1 MIDKR
6 KIEDAIHVMSAKKN
20 NMRAF
25 VLMIADDNGYLDII
39 SDCTGDDY
47 EAMLLGQLEECESAR
62 EAFRRVCA
70 KIILGQK
77 EIRREQNNE
86 EVKE

>member
-25 VLMIADDNGYLDII
+25 VLMIVDDRDFLEVV
-39 SDCTGDDY
+39 SECTGDEY

-62 EAFRRVCA
+62 EAVRRVC
-70 KIILGQK
+70 
-77 EIRREQNNE
+77 
-86 EVKE
+86 VKMIQGLKK